1 MDREK
6 GCMALEL
13 ASPPLIVAII
23 GATGTGKTVLSLGL
37 ARRFGG
43 SIISADS
50 MQVYQGMDV
59 GTAKPSPSERLG
71 VPHALIDVVPPNH
84 HFSVAEY
91 QILAL
96 EAVHAAIRSQRL
108 PILVGGTGLY
118 VKAVLD
124 GYEFLPEKPDASLRG
139 QLRALSEDE
148 LRERLRAID
157 PLAEHEIAPN
167 DSRRLGRAL
176 EMSAQSGDLPSA
188 LKRRQHPVSW
198 RILRIGLR
206 TERAELYRRLDQ
218 RVDAMISAGME
229 EEVRRLLADGLNSD
243 DTAMQGIGYKEL
255 SAWICGETGRDEAI
269 ELWKKRTRNY
279 AKRQET
285 WFRRE
290 KGVHWIDVDSQTPD
304 SVLEQASALVE
315 SAVGEPSR

>member
-1 MDREK
+1 
-6 GCMALEL
+6 MALES
-13 ASPPLIVAII
+13 ASLPLIVGII
-23 GATGTGKTVLSLGL
+23 GATGTGKTALSLGI

-59 GTAKPSPSERLG
+59 GTAKLSLSERLG
-71 VPHALIDVVPPNH
+71 VPHALIDVVPPSE

-91 QILAL
+91 QLLAL

-118 VKAVLD
+118 VRAVLD
-124 GYEFLPEKPDASLRG
+124 GYEFLPEKPDASLRS
-139 QLRALSEDE
+139 QLRMLSEGE
-148 LRERLRAID
+148 LRRRLREID
-157 PLAEHEIAPN
+157 PLAEREIASN
-167 DSRRLGRAL
+167 DSRRLERAL
-176 EMSAQSGDLPSA
+176 EMSAQSGDLPSV
-188 LKRRQHPVSW
+188 LKRRQHAVPW
-198 RILRIGLR
+198 RVLRIGLR
-206 TERAELYRRLDQ
+206 AERAELYRRLDR

-229 EEVRRLLADGLNSD
+229 EEVRRLLADGLNPD

-255 SAWICGETGRDEAI
+255 SAWMRGDIGRDEAL
-269 ELWKKRTRNY
+269 ELWKRRTRNY

-290 KGVHWIDVDSQTPD
+290 KGVHWIDVSDQTSDSIL
-304 SVLEQASALVE
+304 VQAAALVE
-315 SAVGEPSR
+315 SAAGGRSK